1 MGTRSCL
8 LPVRSE
14 DSSDEGFKK
23 WAFMTTHMWGEDPR
37 GKWTLEI
44 KDGGESRSNTGILR
58 DWQLIIH
65 GTREKPYHQNIT
77 HPNIPIHRKAVP
89 DDTKNNAKSSVQITQ
104 ITYTF
109 GDETSPSH
117 SVIPQA
123 HMLQNHHQQQSLYS
137 ASQNPIFPSQS
148 ILPSVSAMN
157 PFAGLQSAQNNGA
170 TAILGAEFNFNQN
183 GNNNNNNNNNNFN
196 FPRNEISSY
205 PGNSF
210 TGVPNYAN
218 LFNTQTTL
226 NQLNNPQLYS
236 NTNQQT
242 IANTLAGRSVG
253 WEATNGPQVY
263 TDPNS
268 NLWDFFGRL
277 NRKREIHEK
286 DDKEKKN
293 SLIEALNRIRNLRR

>member
-1 MGTRSCL
+1 
-8 LPVRSE
+8 
-14 DSSDEGFKK
+14 
-23 WAFMTTHMWGEDPR
+23 
-37 GKWTLEI
+37 
-44 KDGGESRSNTGILR
+44 
-58 DWQLIIH
+58 
-65 GTREKPYHQNIT
+65 
-77 HPNIPIHRKAVP
+77 
-89 DDTKNNAKSSVQITQ
+89 
-104 ITYTF
+104 
-109 GDETSPSH
+109 
-117 SVIPQA
+117 
-123 HMLQNHHQQQSLYS
+123 
-137 ASQNPIFPSQS
+137 
-148 ILPSVSAMN
+148 MN

-277 NRKREIHEK
+277 NRKRDIHEK